1 MMPVSGRRAAALF
14 IILAAACRMR
24 GADIPALLAERVR
37 SVVAVE
43 YFTETESERRTTVAY
58 GTVIDDRGTI
68 ILPPGAI
75 DGHVPPAQLKDFKVF
90 VPGDP
95 SNGAG
100 TYLGQDA
107 YTGWH
112 FVRADEKIRERL
124 VPVTRFAAARHAPV
138 PVLGDEVWGIGLR
151 PLEEDFMPYYLGS
164 HLALVQSLPQL
175 TGEAQQEVAGPGL
188 PVFNRDGVLVG
199 LGLNSGGQPYVLYS
213 QANRGGAPVYLVD
226 VEESSLFLLAG
237 EVLPYLN
244 RIPGRVDGRPLAWL
258 GADGLAPMDRDVA
271 DFLKLGGHSG
281 AVVSEVLEGSP
292 AERAGMKDH
301 DIIIAIDGSPLPVF
315 RPTRYVTEY
324 VDREVERR
332 RPGDVMTL
340 TVLRGSERLT
350 LMATLG
356 DQPTLI
362 REAKRKYFDRI
373 GFTAREFVYG
383 DAVDR
388 RTRVVN
394 SAGVIVHYVKPNT
407 PASIAGLE
415 PDDWIKDID
424 GVAVRS
430 FADAVDKLSA
440 IEFDPLRSEF
450 VLLVSRGG
458 DTAVLHVKL
467 K

>member
-1 MMPVSGRRAAALF
+1 
-14 IILAAACRMR
+14 
-24 GADIPALLAERVR
+24 
-37 SVVAVE
+37 
-43 YFTETESERRTTVAY
+43 
-58 GTVIDDRGTI
+58 
-68 ILPPGAI
+68 
-75 DGHVPPAQLKDFKVF
+75 
-90 VPGDP
+90 
-95 SNGAG
+95 
-100 TYLGQDA
+100 
-107 YTGWH
+107 
-112 FVRADEKIRERL
+112 
-124 VPVTRFAAARHAPV
+124 
-138 PVLGDEVWGIGLR
+138 
-151 PLEEDFMPYYLGS
+151 MPYYLGS

>member
-1 MMPVSGRRAAALF
+1 MTPSALRAAV
-14 IILAAACRMR
+14 LAAVLALSGWARA
-24 GADIPALLAERVR
+24 ADIPALLAERVKC
-37 SVVAVE
+37 VVAVE

-58 GTVIDDRGTI
+58 GTVIDERGTI

-75 DGHVPPAQLKDFKVF
+75 DAHVPPAQLRDFKVF
-90 VPGDP
+90 IPGDP
-95 SNGAG
+95 SNGTG

-107 YTGWH
+107 FTGWH
-112 FVRADEKIRERL
+112 FVRADERIRGRL
-124 VPVTRFAAARHAPV
+124 VPVTTFAGPRHNPAPV
-138 PVLGDEVWGIGLR
+138 MGDEVWGIGLR

-188 PVFNRDGVLVG
+188 PVFDRDGILVG

-226 VEESSLFLLAG
+226 VEETSLFLLAG
-237 EVLPYLN
+237 EVLPWLN
-244 RIPGRVDGRPLAWL
+244 RVPTRVDGRPLAWL

-292 AERAGMKDH
+292 AEKAGMKDH
-301 DIIIAIDGSPLPVF
+301 DIIIGIDGNPLPVF
-315 RPTRYVTEY
+315 RPSRYVTEY
-324 VDREVERR
+324 VDRQVERR

-340 TVLRGSERLT
+340 TVLRGTERIALR
-350 LMATLG
+350 ATLG

-362 REAKRKYFDRI
+362 REARRKYFDRI
-373 GFTAREFVYG
+373 GFTAREFVFG
-383 DAVDR
+383 DAVER
-388 RTRVVN
+388 RIKVVD
-394 SAGVIVHYVKPNT
+394 SGGVIVHYVKPNT

-424 GVAVRS
+424 GVPIRS
-430 FADAVDKLSA
+430 FADAVEKLSA
-440 IEFDPLRSEF
+440 IEFDPLRGEF